1 MIDMMREEFVS
12 FYNKNE
18 RIVGMVHIAETQ
30 GKSPAVVM
38 CHGFTGQRMEAHF
51 LFVKTARRL
60 AENGIS
66 VLRFDFRG
74 SGESE
79 GKFEDMTVEEEISDA
94 ETALRFLRMQEFV
107 DCDRIGIIGLSL
119 GGCVSAC
126 LAGRVK
132 NLLKSVVLWSAAYK
146 PGRDLSSILSP
157 EAQESLERV
166 GYVNM
171 GGNKVGKKFFQI
183 LPTIDPI
190 KEISTYPGAVL
201 LVHGEA
207 DFIPYSQAEECYEVL
222 KQRKEGKAK
231 LHIIKGADHTFSS
244 PEWEEEAITTT
255 LNWFK
260 ETL

>member
-1 MIDMMREEFVS
+1 MREEFVS

-18 RIVGMVHIAETQ
+18 RIVGMLHIADSQ
-30 GKSPAVVM
+30 GKSPAVIM

-60 AENGIS
+60 AENGIT

-94 ETALRFLRMQEFV
+94 ETALRFLLQREFV
-107 DCDRIGIIGLSL
+107 DYNRVGVIGLSL

-132 NLLKSVVLWSAAYK
+132 TLLKSVVLWSAAYK
-146 PGRDLSSILSP
+146 PGQNLSDILTP
-157 EAQESLERV
+157 EAQESLDRL
-166 GYVNM
+166 GYINI
-171 GGNKVGKKFFQI
+171 GGNKVGRKFFEI
-183 LPTIDPI
+183 LPSIDPI
-190 KEISTYPGAVL
+190 KELSNYPGSVL

-222 KQRKEGKAK
+222 QQRKEGKAK
-231 LHIIKGADHTFSS
+231 LHIVKGADHTFSS
-244 PEWEEEAITTT
+244 PEWEEEVIITT
-255 LNWFK
+255 LNWLK

>member
-1 MIDMMREEFVS
+1 MKEQFVS
-12 FYNKNE
+12 FYNKNQ
-18 RIVGMVHIAETQ
+18 RIVGMLHIAGEKT
-30 GKSPAVVM
+30 PAVLM

-60 AENGIS
+60 AEEGIS

-79 GKFEDMTVEEEISDA
+79 GSFEDMTIEEEISDA
-94 ETALRFLRMQEFV
+94 YTALRFLLMQEFV
-107 DCDRIGIIGLSL
+107 DYNRVGIVGLSM

-146 PGRDLSSILSP
+146 PKEDLSSLLTP
-157 EAQESLERV
+157 DVKEALEKL
-166 GYVNM
+166 GYINV
-171 GGNKVGKKFFQI
+171 GGNKVGKKFFEI
-183 LPTIDPI
+183 LPQIDPI
-190 KEISTYPGAVL
+190 GEIVNFPGSVL

-207 DFIPYSQAEECYEVL
+207 DFIPYARAEECYERL
-222 KQRKEGKAK
+222 KERKEGRAK
-231 LHIIKGADHTFSS
+231 LQIVKGADHTFSS
-244 PEWEEEAITTT
+244 PEWEEEVIELT